1 MTEPKVYAD
10 LTFLINFTMDFLI
23 LWATARFSRIA
34 ITYLRLT
41 MAAFLGGIY
50 GVGYL
55 FSGLACFYT
64 LPAKVICSFLLII
77 LALWPLGWHE
87 FKRALLSFYGIS
99 FAMAGATVA
108 IPYLKQNAA
117 ANVSWSYLYLLG
129 GIVCA
134 LLIGFYGEKYLKQ
147 SIIPALLKYQ
157 VSLRFDKSF
166 CTGEGFLDTG
176 NGLRDP
182 ITRRPIVVAE
192 YDLLKACLPAD
203 FRLAMENSQD
213 ENDRLE
219 AISMSTWA
227 NRMRVIPFSSI
238 GKKNGLLIG
247 LRCDEMVVRL
257 GKEEIIHKNLVVG
270 IYPHKLSNEDSYQL
284 LIPSEVVQQA

>member
-1 MTEPKVYAD
+1 MTEAKVYAD

-34 ITYLRLT
+34 VTYLRLIL
-41 MAAFLGGIY
+41 AAFLGGIY

-55 FSGLACFYT
+55 FTGLACLYT
-64 LPAKVICSFLLII
+64 LPAKVICSFLLLII
-77 LALWPLGWHE
+77 ALYPLGWQE
-87 FKRALLSFYGIS
+87 FKKALLNFYGIS
-99 FAMAGATVA
+99 FVAAGATMA
-108 IPYLKQNAA
+108 IACLKQNTPAG
-117 ANVSWSYLYLLG
+117 VSWSYLYLLG
-129 GIVCA
+129 GIACA
-134 LLIGFYGEKYLKQ
+134 LLIGFYGERYLSR

-157 VSLRFDKSF
+157 VSMRFDKSF

-192 YDLLKACLPAD
+192 YDLLKACLPED
-203 FRLAMENSQD
+203 FRMAMENHQD
-213 ENDRLE
+213 ESDRLE

-247 LRCDEMVVRL
+247 LRCDEMTVKL
-257 GKEEIIHKNLVVG
+257 GKKEILHKNLVVG
-270 IYPHKLSNEDSYQL
+270 IYPYKLSNEDSYQL
-284 LIPSEVVQQA
+284 LIPSEVVQQV